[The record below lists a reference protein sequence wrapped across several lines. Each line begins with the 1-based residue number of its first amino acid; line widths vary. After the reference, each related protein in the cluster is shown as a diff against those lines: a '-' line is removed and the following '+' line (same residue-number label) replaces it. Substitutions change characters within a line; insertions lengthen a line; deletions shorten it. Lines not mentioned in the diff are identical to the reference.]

1 MKKIFFYLFFCLF
14 FSSKV
19 FACNFHFQDFGS
31 RSENLKINLLALK
44 NSDPLGGLT
53 ITVPIES
60 FCNVKQLAGTMVTLF
75 YIDNELVQIK
85 LERFNQQDRN
95 LMDLGIRHYGNFKR
109 SLGFDYNNWR
119 GTHTWQTISEIANYK
134 ASVNKNIAREDL
146 QITSKRYL
154 RKISEYHAKKEKWK
168 RF

>member
-1 MKKIFFYLFFCLF
+1 MKKIFFYLFFYLF
-14 FSSKV
+14 FS
-19 FACNFHFQDFGS
+19 NQDFGS
-31 RSENLKINLLALK
+31 RSENLRINHVTLK
-44 NSDPLGGLT
+44 NFDPVGGFK
-53 ITVPIES
+53 IMVPIES
-60 FCNVKQLAGTMVTLF
+60 FCNEKQLAGTMVTLF

-85 LERFNQQDRN
+85 LERFNQQGRS

-134 ASVNKNIAREDL
+134 ASVNKDIVREDL

-154 RKISEYHAKKEKWK
+154 SKISEHHLKKERWNK
-168 RF
+168 F

>member
-1 MKKIFFYLFFCLF
+1 MKKIFLYSILFLF
-14 FSSKV
+14 ISSKV

-44 NSDPLGGLT
+44 HSDPLGGLT

-60 FCNVKQLAGTMVTLF
+60 FCNAKQLSGTMVILF

-119 GTHTWQTISEIANYK
+119 GTHTWQTVSEIANYK
-134 ASVNKNIAREDL
+134 ASVNKDIAREDL
-146 QITSKRYL
+146 QITSRKYQN
-154 RKISEYHAKKEKWK
+154 KISEYHSKKERWNK
-168 RF
+168 F

>member
-1 MKKIFFYLFFCLF
+1 MKKIFFYLFFCLI
-14 FSSKV
+14 FSNKV

-31 RSENLKINLLALK
+31 RSENLRINLLALK
-44 NSDPLGGLT
+44 HSDPSGGLT

-60 FCNVKQLAGTMVTLF
+60 FCNSKQLAGTMVTLF

-119 GTHTWQTISEIANYK
+119 GTHTWQTVSEIANYK
-134 ASVNKNIAREDL
+134 ASVNKDIAREDL
-146 QITSKRYL
+146 QITSKKYQN
-154 RKISEYHAKKEKWK
+154 KISEYHSKKERWNK
-168 RF
+168 F